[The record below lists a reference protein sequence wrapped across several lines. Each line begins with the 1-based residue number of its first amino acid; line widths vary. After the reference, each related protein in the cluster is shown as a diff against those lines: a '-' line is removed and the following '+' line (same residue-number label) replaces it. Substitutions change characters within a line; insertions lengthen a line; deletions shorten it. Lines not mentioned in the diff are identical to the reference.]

1 MSVFANPAT
10 NAKEAASGYVRA
22 LFDVLGDR
30 DPLEVMSRTHQEIRG
45 ITEGLNTEQTRTPE
59 KPGKWS
65 IAATV
70 QHLADAE
77 VAFAFRVRMILS
89 HDTPMLQGFD
99 QDLWAS
105 ELGYAEADIEGAIDQ
120 FRALREANLRLIR
133 RLEPE
138 QKVRFGI
145 HDERG
150 NESVE
155 HLIRMMAGH
164 DLVHCAQIERIRRG
178 RS

>member
-10 NAKEAASGYVRA
+10 NAKEAASGYIRA
-22 LFDVLGDR
+22 IFDVLGDR
-30 DPLEVMSRTHQEIRG
+30 DPVEVMLRTSDEIRL
-45 ITEGLNTEQTRTPE
+45 ITEGLSEEQTRTPE
-59 KPGKWS
+59 QPGKWS
-65 IAATV
+65 IAAAV

-89 HDTPMLQGFD
+89 HDTPSLQGFD

-105 ELGYAEADIEGAIDQ
+105 ELGYAEAEIEGALDQ
-120 FRALREANLRLIR
+120 FRSLRNANLRLLR
-133 RLEPE
+133 RLSPE
-138 QKVRFGI
+138 QTRRFGV

-164 DLVHCAQIERIRRG
+164 DLVHLAQIERIRRA
-178 RS
+178 RR